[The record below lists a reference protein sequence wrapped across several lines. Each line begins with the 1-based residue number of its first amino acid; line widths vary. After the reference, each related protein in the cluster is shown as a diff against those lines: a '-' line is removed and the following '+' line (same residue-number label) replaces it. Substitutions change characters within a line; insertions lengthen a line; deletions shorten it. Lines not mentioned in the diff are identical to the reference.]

1 MDAEIGT
8 LAPGKQA
15 DLVAFRVEAL
25 GAPAEDPHA
34 ALVFASAG
42 VRAHRVVVAG
52 VERARDGVV
61 HGLDPAVTDRV
72 RASAARLAQWRRSR
86 AAG

>member
-1 MDAEIGT
+1 MENEIGT

-15 DLVAFRVEAL
+15 DLVAFRVDAL

-42 VRAHRVVVAG
+42 VCAHRVVVAG
-52 VERARDGVV
+52 VERVRDGVV
-61 HGLDPAVTDRV
+61 HGFDPAVVDRV
-72 RASAARLAQWRRSR
+72 RASAARMAEWRRSR
-86 AAG
+86 IVG